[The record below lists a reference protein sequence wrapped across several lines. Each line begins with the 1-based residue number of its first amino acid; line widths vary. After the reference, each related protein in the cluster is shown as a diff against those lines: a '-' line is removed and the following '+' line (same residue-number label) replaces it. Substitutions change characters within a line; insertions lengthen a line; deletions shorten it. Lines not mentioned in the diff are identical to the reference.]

1 MYRYIKL
8 VLFSIIWVS
17 CGSSDKKANDIISIA
32 PVESE
37 LSCRACPGFI
47 VVKRTQTSDTIFSG
61 TWGKPNNHKIYT
73 VGQDSFLIIE
83 GEDSF
88 PMGHRIWS
96 FRVYDINISGELK
109 CIFNT
114 HFTTY
119 QEKWFDDDDYII
131 TEAKTRVDY
140 SSDTIIISLNEKYKI
155 PKDGKDP
162 LAQKVLHEDDKE
174 LVFLLPKH
182 H

>member
-1 MYRYIKL
+1 
-8 VLFSIIWVS
+8 
-17 CGSSDKKANDIISIA
+17 
-32 PVESE
+32 
-37 LSCRACPGFI
+37 
-47 VVKRTQTSDTIFSG
+47 
-61 TWGKPNNHKIYT
+61 
-73 VGQDSFLIIE
+73 
-83 GEDSF
+83 
-88 PMGHRIWS
+88 
-96 FRVYDINISGELK
+96 VYDINISGELK

-119 QEKWFDDDDYII
+119 QEQWFDDDDYII

-140 SSDTIIISLNEKYKI
+140 SSDTITISLNEKYKI

-182 H
+182 D